1 MLYGQSY
8 LVVGYATNLAS
19 SKSTWCNSPVKNNL
33 SYYLNNFFG
42 SRLRSWAFLVGE
54 IQAPKVVFDIVPS
67 FAIIKELK
75 KCQFSSVGR
84 ASPS

>member
-33 SYYLNNFFG
+33 SYYLNFQLKTAVLGFFG
-42 SRLRSWAFLVGE
+42 GRN
-54 IQAPKVVFDIVPS
+54 
-67 FAIIKELK
+67 
-75 KCQFSSVGR
+75 SSSKSCV
-84 ASPS
+84 